1 VDMLVL
7 DLLRK
12 RIRDKHMVQLLG
24 VHIEKICIP
33 LQVVYLRSGIRV
45 FES

>member
-1 VDMLVL
+1 
-7 DLLRK
+7 
-12 RIRDKHMVQLLG
+12 MVQLLG

-33 LQVVYLRSGIRV
+33 LQLVYFRGGIRV